1 MITWRGR
8 LGFPRLALRL
18 AGLQV
23 NSRLLAVARTDAQA
37 SPPGNYATLRAAPG
51 GGARRLPGLQVN
63 SRLPAV
69 ARTDAQASPPGNY
82 ATLRAAP

>member
-1 MITWRGR
+1 MPLCALLPGAAQGACPGYR
-8 LGFPRLALRL
+8 LTAVCWP
-18 AGLQV
+18 
-23 NSRLLAVARTDAQA
+23 VARTDAQA

-63 SRLPAV
+63 SRLLAV

-82 ATLRAAP
+82 ATLRAA